1 MWKSTELTVGEIR
14 YGTIDIVPATAMWSL
29 NRTEFVERL
38 NANQCELCGAEDKAC
53 EVHHVHKMADMKVA
67 PLGRKMISARTRKR
81 IVLCKPCHV
90 DLHAGRL
97 PDRRQLQ
104 L

>member
-1 MWKSTELTVGEIR
+1 M
-14 YGTIDIVPATAMWSL
+14 
-29 NRTEFVERL
+29 
-38 NANQCELCGAEDKAC
+38 CGAEDKAC

-90 DLHAGRL
+90 
-97 PDRRQLQ
+97 
-104 L
+104 